1 MNGSFV
7 FSIVSVVMPIL
18 VAVSILVVTV
28 LVIIVFYKTKKAQ
41 SLNIKAFEELAQEL
55 KADNKFLKS
64 QLEAMKG
71 TLDSIDQ
78 MMKEVG

>member
-7 FSIVSVVMPIL
+7 FSIVLVVMPIL
-18 VAVSILVVTV
+18 VAVSILVVAV
-28 LVIIVFYKTKKAQ
+28 LFIIVFYKTKKAQ

>member
-18 VAVSILVVTV
+18 VAVSILVVAV
-28 LVIIVFYKTKKAQ
+28 LFIIVFYKTKKAQ

>member
-7 FSIVSVVMPIL
+7 FSIASIVMPIL
-18 VAVSILVVTV
+18 VAVSILVVAV

-55 KADNKFLKS
+55 KADNKYLKS

>member
-1 MNGSFV
+1 MNGSFA

-18 VAVSILVVTV
+18 VAVSILVVAV
-28 LVIIVFYKTKKAQ
+28 LFIIVFYKTKKAQ

-55 KADNKFLKS
+55 KADNKFLKF

>member
-7 FSIVSVVMPIL
+7 FSIASIVMPIL
-18 VAVSILVVTV
+18 VAVSILVVAV